1 MAQRLNR
8 FRAGLSSTGS
18 LTYNKEEL
26 ALHYKETYGEQGSDN
41 KDVELIVLSV
51 KKQKKSKSKIN
62 IASDKIS
69 QVEFLSK
76 KLNLD
81 GNSTFLLLS
90 SYGSF
95 KK

>member
-1 MAQRLNR
+1 LAQKLNK
-8 FRAGLSSTGS
+8 FRAKLNSTGS
-18 LTYNKEEL
+18 LAYNKEEL
-26 ALHYKETYGEQGSDN
+26 AKHYKETYGEKGSDN
-41 KDVELIVLSV
+41 EDVELIVLSV
-51 KKQKKSKSKIN
+51 KKQNKSKSKIN

>member
-1 MAQRLNR
+1 MAQRLNK
-8 FRAGLSSTGS
+8 FSAKLNSKGK
-18 LTYNKEEL
+18 LTYNKAEL
-26 ALHYKETYGEQGSDN
+26 AGCFDETRKDKITNEV
-41 KDVELIVLSV
+41 DVELIVLSA
-51 KKQKKSKSKIN
+51 KDNTKSKSKIK

-81 GNSTFLLLS
+81 RNSTFLLIS
-90 SYGSF
+90 SFGSF